1 MGEIIAI
8 AIIAV
13 IVGGAIFYVIK
24 AKKSGKK
31 CIGCPDGCSCNGSCG
46 GSCSTKQE
54 KDEKCEKQPFQLYK
68 RQKNGY
74 NKRNDKVRRIV

>member
-31 CIGCPDGCSCNGSCG
+31 CMGCPDGCSCNGSCG

-54 KDEKCEKQPFQLYK
+54 KDEKCEK
-68 RQKNGY
+68 
-74 NKRNDKVRRIV
+74 

>member
-8 AIIAV
+8 VIIAV

-31 CIGCPDGCSCNGSCG
+31 CIGCPDGCSCNGSCS

-54 KDEKCEKQPFQLYK
+54 KDEKCEK
-68 RQKNGY
+68 
-74 NKRNDKVRRIV
+74 

>member
-31 CIGCPDGCSCNGSCG
+31 CIGCPDGCSCSGSCG

-54 KDEKCEKQPFQLYK
+54 KDEKCEK
-68 RQKNGY
+68 
-74 NKRNDKVRRIV
+74 

>member
-46 GSCSTKQE
+46 GSCSTKQG
-54 KDEKCEKQPFQLYK
+54 KDEKCEK
-68 RQKNGY
+68 
-74 NKRNDKVRRIV
+74 

>member
-46 GSCSTKQE
+46 GSCSAKQE
-54 KDEKCEKQPFQLYK
+54 KDEKCEK
-68 RQKNGY
+68 
-74 NKRNDKVRRIV
+74 